1 MGKNNI
7 IEINGKRYEARTG
20 ALIDGVTK
28 TTKQHLNHNKP
39 APKTPNHTSTTP
51 KHPPRTTART
61 TAHPTGRKPHASKTL
76 MRNAVA
82 KPTPL
87 KRSLAAQSTLDKNA
101 AVIAPKPSVK
111 ALDHAR
117 LSKAKRVRKS
127 KLIQHFA
134 PIEPHAM
141 LQAPAAKPD
150 PITPTPTH
158 TSKTTSTHK
167 RRPKTTADVLEHA
180 LKHATS
186 HTQPPVK
193 LKRRSNHTRIA
204 GASLAIA
211 VVIGA
216 LGFTVHQNANA
227 MRLHM
232 ATAKA
237 GIPAE
242 LPSYQPSGFSL
253 DSVQST
259 RGVVVTTFTSN
270 SNDARTYSVTQK
282 RSNWNSEALR
292 ELFVAKTDADY
303 QVLQQGGRT
312 IYVYGSN
319 HATWVSEGTWYII
332 HNQAELTQRQ
342 LLQLATSL

>member
-28 TTKQHLNHNKP
+28 TAKRQSHHEP
-39 APKTPNHTSTTP
+39 APKVPSHAAGSP
-51 KHPPRTTART
+51 KHHPRTAVRSA
-61 TAHPTGRKPHASKTL
+61 AHPTGRKPHTSKTL
-76 MRNAVA
+76 MRHAVS
-82 KPTPL
+82 KPLPT
-87 KRSLAAQSTLDKNA
+87 KRSLAAQAALDKQA
-101 AVIAPKPSVK
+101 AVIAPKSSVK

-134 PIEPHAM
+134 PI
-141 LQAPAAKPD
+141 QAQPVIAAPVAQPD
-150 PITPTPTH
+150 TVTH
-158 TSKTTSTHK
+158 TPVHSNKPTTHK

-180 LKHATS
+180 LKHASS
-186 HTQPPVK
+186 HTQPPIK
-193 LKRRSNHTRIA
+193 PKRRSSHTRLA
-204 GASLAIA
+204 SASLAIA
-211 VVIGA
+211 IVIGA

-227 MRLHM
+227 VRLHM

-237 GIPAE
+237 GISAQ
-242 LPSYQPSGFSL
+242 LPSYQPPGFSL

-259 RGVVVTTFTSN
+259 QGVVVTTFASN
-270 SNDARTYSVTQK
+270 SNDDRTYSVTQK
-282 RSNWNSEALR
+282 RSTWDSEALR

-312 IYVYGSN
+312 IYIYGSN
-319 HATWVSEGTWYII
+319 HATWVTDSTWHII
-332 HNQAELTQRQ
+332 HNDAGLTHRQ